1 MELAQ
6 LGKPEKLQA
15 CRDASSILC
24 SRKICVSDHL
34 CGGVIRGWK
43 DGSTNREGETELIYL
58 GVPGLSC
65 GKQDRHCSARG
76 LQLQHGFS
84 SCGLWVQWLQHSG
97 LVAVRHVGS

>member
-1 MELAQ
+1 MGFSCIDLSHEVEITTVELAQ

-76 LQLQHGFS
+76 
-84 SCGLWVQWLQHSG
+84 HSRLYS
-97 LVAVRHVGS
+97 LVA